1 MRILVF
7 VKQIPEIGRI
17 EFDPGTN
24 RIVRDKVP
32 LIINPFDKRAVE
44 EGIRIKEKQG
54 GNVTVVSMGPE
65 SAIEILDRSLRMGAD
80 RAILI
85 SDPIFAGSDTLVT
98 SEILGGVVKKLH
110 PDLVLMGK
118 YSLDGE
124 TSQVPPETAIFS
136 GYEFKSSISRIELDG
151 SDTLLLEQEREDRL
165 VRYEAKLPI
174 VISVSEKINKARS
187 VNPEAPDRSGD
198 IERWS
203 AVDVEVQVRGADS
216 PTVVESTERLENHR
230 HTQMLDTTDDLI
242 KVIASEM
249 SQKTHSENN
258 PVTPIPDP
266 TFEDLAVAVSVGSRR
281 SGYEITSKTSELGLK
296 NRFRSV
302 VIGEFPPGDML
313 GLPCNEYI
321 FLQSASVK
329 AFSEFLIGYIEKN
342 SPKFVVFPSN
352 VIGREIAAHVA
363 AKLRLGLTADCVDIS
378 FENGSLIQYKPAFG
392 GGIIAKIISKTKP
405 QLATVRP
412 GIFRPRHSNDEF
424 KTETVDLSTQNPEN
438 PISTEIVPSEYAP
451 LPGSRV
457 VIGVGRGIVK
467 KENIPLI
474 LELASSLGAAIGGTR
489 PIVDLGWLPRQQ
501 QVGLTGC
508 SISPDLY
515 ISIGVSGSDNHVV
528 GIRHA
533 KTVVA
538 VNNDPAAYIF
548 NFADY
553 GLVAD
558 SMEFVQELLKKIPEI
573 RPQI

>member
-165 VRYEAKLPI
+165 ARYEAKLPI